1 MYSAKIGK
9 FVQTNEFGYF
19 NMQTKYIMV
28 LPKNGLDELSVFM
41 DAYVSYLGF
50 SRTKDLKTINDRY
63 GVDVY
68 LDVDSIHPYQE
79 SSFSSVKLDAKGF
92 DKDMKQW
99 INQHTKFY
107 KMNDP
112 SIGESDLAQKVN
124 LVSSKLEMAIK
135 YLHDQEDSRKVLQVR
150 RSSGIRHRV
159 QIKPNTGSKRT
170 TFNNLL
176 VVVGKGEQL
185 PKLVLNT
192 PKPRLP
198 RNGSVSIQF
207 KTNPDSFKY
216 YDKFGLFEIY
226 DKA

>member
-9 FVQTNEFGYF
+9 FVQTNQFGHF

-28 LPKNGLDELSVFM
+28 LPKSGLDDLSVLM
-41 DAYVSYLGF
+41 DAYASNLGF
-50 SRTKDLKTINDRY
+50 RSKDLKTINDRY

-79 SSFSSVKLDAKGF
+79 PSFSSVSLDAKGF

-99 INQHTKFY
+99 LSQQTKFY

-112 SIGESDLAQKVN
+112 TIGESDLAQKVN
-124 LVSSKLEMAIK
+124 EVSSKLEKAVN
-135 YLHDQEDSRKVLQVR
+135 YLSGQKDSTKVLQVR
-150 RSSGIRHRV
+150 RSSGTRHKI

-170 TFNNLL
+170 TFSNLL

-185 PKLVLNT
+185 PKLVVNT
-192 PKPRLP
+192 PKLRAQ
-198 RNGSVSIQF
+198 RNGSIASQF
-207 KTNPDSFKY
+207 KTNPDSFNY

-226 DKA
+226 DKG